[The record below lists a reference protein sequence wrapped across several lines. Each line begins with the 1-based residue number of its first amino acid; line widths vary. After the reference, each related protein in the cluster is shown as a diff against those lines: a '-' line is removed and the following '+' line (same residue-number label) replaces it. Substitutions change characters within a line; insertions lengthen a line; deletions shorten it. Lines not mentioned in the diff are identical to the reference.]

1 MNIIELREKQIY
13 DVAKSL
19 LNDYGHL
26 LSGEDVEKINLISDD
41 KDDIKER
48 EKLLTPIVKKI
59 WDEELKSGNYIVVS
73 WNKRVNAPSRN
84 NVTFATLSTRDDV
97 ISFCDSDVGIEYEI
111 SYDAL
116 FGALPKDGA
125 TIIEDISRKGPY
137 TIGELG
143 DKVINSYNGATRLIT
158 PKQLLDTS
166 QNTYM
171 SKHNELILNSKMIKE
186 IGPYKKGKEL

>member
-59 WDEELKSGNYIVVS
+59 WDEELKSGNYIVV
-73 WNKRVNAPSRN
+73 
-84 NVTFATLSTRDDV
+84 L
-97 ISFCDSDVGIEYEI
+97 E
-111 SYDAL
+111 
-116 FGALPKDGA
+116 
-125 TIIEDISRKGPY
+125 
-137 TIGELG
+137 
-143 DKVINSYNGATRLIT
+143 
-158 PKQLLDTS
+158 
-166 QNTYM
+166 
-171 SKHNELILNSKMIKE
+171 
-186 IGPYKKGKEL
+186 

>member
-26 LSGEDVEKINLISDD
+26 LSREDVEKINLVSDSN
-41 KDDIKER
+41 DDIKER
-48 EKLLTPIVKKI
+48 EKLLAPIVEKI

-84 NVTFATLSTRDDV
+84 NVTFATLSTRDNV

-143 DKVINSYNGATRLIT
+143 DKVINSYNGATKLIT

-166 QNTYM
+166 QND
-171 SKHNELILNSKMIKE
+171 KLILNSKMIKE